1 MDHVFLKQLHDANG
15 VPQSM
20 VHLSPSFSIF
30 WFPRDDPRTPVML
43 QCYPVVFLIE
53 AEAIEDLNFYSAWQ
67 WLVHRGYLN
76 GYTSLDNVGQCIK
89 SDQIWSNLKPWSM
102 KEEMRIRAEQNAWC
116 FYSKPW
122 THLTGFHPKKDRWL
136 FSKAIYGNPA
146 KRKNTEKSNPNIGT
160 KSNLVHP
167 FEVFTASDI
176 TSICFV
182 NRWAAGPPGWMTV
195 GSAASGAGAGA
206 GLEQLETSV
215 TSDGASWARAEREL
229 SASWEG
235 DLFFRPRNGPKM
247 VAKWC

>member
-122 THLTGFHPKKDRWL
+122 THLTGFHPKKRPVTV
-136 FSKAIYGNPA
+136 F
-146 KRKNTEKSNPNIGT
+146 E
-160 KSNLVHP
+160 SNL
-167 FEVFTASDI
+167 
-176 TSICFV
+176 
-182 NRWAAGPPGWMTV
+182 W
-195 GSAASGAGAGA
+195 
-206 GLEQLETSV
+206 Q
-215 TSDGASWARAEREL
+215 
-229 SASWEG
+229 
-235 DLFFRPRNGPKM
+235 PRKKEKHRK
-247 VAKWC
+247 VKSEYRY

>member
-1 MDHVFLKQLHDANG
+1 MYQIWSNL
-15 VPQSM
+15 
-20 VHLSPSFSIF
+20 
-30 WFPRDDPRTPVML
+30 
-43 QCYPVVFLIE
+43 
-53 AEAIEDLNFYSAWQ
+53 
-67 WLVHRGYLN
+67 
-76 GYTSLDNVGQCIK
+76 IK
-89 SDQIWSNLKPWSM
+89 SDQIWNPGLWRRKC
-102 KEEMRIRAEQNAWC
+102 AYEQNRTPDA
-116 FYSKPW
+116 FIQNLEP
-122 THLTGFHPKKDRWL
+122 TLRGFTQKKDRWL

-215 TSDGASWARAEREL
+215 TSDGASWARAER
-229 SASWEG
+229 G
-235 DLFFRPRNGPKM
+235 TFFLDPEMGPK
-247 VAKWC
+247 W